1 MLSPLTHIPAHVVS
15 LDDYALLARERM
27 EADVWA
33 YLSGGAADE
42 LTVLQNRKSYH
53 KLCIVP
59 RVLRDMREAT
69 TALSLLDKNYPHPIF
84 VAPTAY
90 HHLFHTEGE
99 LGTAM
104 GTAAFGAGMIV
115 STQASTLLEDIAAGA
130 RAPLWF
136 QLYIQPDREFT
147 LDLVK
152 RAEAAGYEALV
163 LTVDAPL
170 SGIRNREQR
179 AGFQLPPGVEAVNL
193 RGMVSLAAQDRIF
206 GNDLLAAAPTW
217 KDIEW
222 LQSHTRLPL
231 FLKGILSPDDASLA
245 LEHQVA
251 GIIVSNH
258 GGRTLDGV
266 PATID
271 VLPSIAREVA
281 GRVPVLVDGGIRRG
295 TDIFKAIARGAD
307 AVMVGRP
314 ILHGLAVAGAV
325 GVAHVLKILRTELET
340 TMALA
345 GCASLSEIRR
355 PGAVIPFG

>member
-1 MLSPLTHIPAHVVS
+1 MLSPLTHIPADVVS

-42 LTVLQNRKSYH
+42 LTTLQNRKSYH

-69 TALSLLDKNYPHPIF
+69 TALSLLGKNYPHPIF

-90 HHLFHTEGE
+90 HHLFHPEGE

-115 STQASTLLEDIAAGA
+115 STQASTLLEDIAECA

-179 AGFQLPPGVEAVNL
+179 AGFQLPPGVGAVNL
-193 RGMVSLAAQDRIF
+193 QGMQGLAPQDRIF
-206 GNDLLAAAPTW
+206 GNDLLVAAPTW

-231 FLKGILSPDDASLA
+231 LLKGILCAEDARIA
-245 LEHQVA
+245 LEHQVD

-258 GGRTLDGV
+258 GGRTLDSV

-271 VLPSIAREVA
+271 VLPSIAHEVA
-281 GRVPVLVDGGIRRG
+281 GRVPVMMDGGIRRG

-345 GCASLSEIRR
+345 GCVSLSEIRR
-355 PGAVIPFG
+355 SGAVVHLE